1 MAKKILVVDD
11 DPVIVKY
18 LVKIFDDNGYETCAA
33 ADGLEAMEKL
43 KSEKPVLIT
52 LDLEMH
58 EEWGPRFYRKL
69 TKEPEYKD
77 TPIIVITGLSAG
89 QYAIKD
95 AVATLK
101 KPFDPDKLIDTVKKT
116 IGPPDDKG

>member
-1 MAKKILVVDD
+1 MAKKILIVDD

-18 LVKIFDDNGYETCAA
+18 ITKIFGDHGYDTCSA

-43 KSEKPVLIT
+43 KSENPALIT

-69 TKEPEYKD
+69 TKEEAHKD
-77 TPIIVITGLSAG
+77 TPIIVITGLASG
-89 QYAIKD
+89 QYAVKN
-95 AVATLK
+95 AVATLS
-101 KPFDPDKLIDTVKKT
+101 KPFEPDELLAITKKA
-116 IGPPDDKG
+116 IGAPE